1 MNEWYFLFNI
11 IIELLLM
18 IQSLNPSTVQVTD
31 NFYLEKKNDKP
42 VTNMTIIQNI
52 YNIIGI
58 RGNPKRFSNANM
70 ADV

>member
-1 MNEWYFLFNI
+1 
-11 IIELLLM
+11 M